1 MFMLIVCALAYIL
14 LTMEEISMKSE
25 LKARG
30 FEEA

>member
-1 MFMLIVCALAYIL
+1 MELLIVCALAYIL
-14 LTMEEISMKSE
+14 LTGMENSMKNE